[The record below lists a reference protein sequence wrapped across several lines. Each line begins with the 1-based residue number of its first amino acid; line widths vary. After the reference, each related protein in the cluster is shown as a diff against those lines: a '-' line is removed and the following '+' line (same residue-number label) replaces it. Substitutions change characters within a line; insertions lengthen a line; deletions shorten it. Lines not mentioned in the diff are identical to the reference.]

1 MWMTRRFD
9 RVAVRLALLLAV
21 ALFPIGLI
29 AVLQSRHIAETVD
42 ERSEEALLALTAEA
56 AGSEIAL
63 VREGFGALDAMT
75 LAMPRFLEDRAACS
89 AYFRSYVA
97 ESDVYSF
104 AGYTDR
110 DGKLVCA
117 NSGVGRDLSKGTSYL
132 SQKEDPKRRAT
143 MNANAPVSRTSVV
156 VLSQPLIRDG
166 EFDGFV
172 AVSLPHAR
180 IFDSVEKGQVPI
192 DLITFNRAG
201 DVMSARDGLEGV
213 ERRLPDSVELSSLAT
228 DRRMAFTGRTRDG
241 REMAFAVVPIV
252 DETLYAIGAWPRE
265 RFVFSSFWTVIAPL
279 VLPVLMWAACLG
291 IAFFGINS
299 LVIRHIKRMG
309 AEMNAFI
316 ATRQFNPPSISRSMP
331 TEIREIEQT
340 WLHLAETV
348 VRDEAELEGT
358 IHDKTVLLKEVHHRV
373 KNNLQLISS
382 IINMKLRKVQSPGV
396 RTALQDIQ
404 MRVMS
409 IASVHRSLYEGDQS
423 GKVRADKLLRA
434 VVDMTIEA
442 GVAQGA
448 DLKVDLDYAPIA
460 LYPDQAVPLSL
471 LAGEAV
477 TNALKYYG
485 RGADDLVW
493 IKVRLERLDAKRA
506 RFIAENSCAAEITP
520 HEEDGRGLGTSLIE
534 AFAMQMRG
542 RALMEPLDGAFRLS
556 VEFPIEEF
564 APSQPSPV

>member
-1 MWMTRRFD
+1 MWLTRRFD
-9 RVAVRLALLLAV
+9 KVAVRLALLLAV

-42 ERSEEALLALTAEA
+42 QRSEEALLALTAEA
-56 AGSEIAL
+56 AGNEIAL
-63 VREGFGALDAMT
+63 VREGFGALDAMM
-75 LAMPRFLEDRAACS
+75 LAMPRLLENPAECS
-89 AYFRSYVA
+89 QFFRSYVA
-97 ESDVYSF
+97 NSAVYSF
-104 AGYTDR
+104 AGYINK
-110 DGKLVCA
+110 DGLLVCA
-117 NSGVGRDLSKGTSYL
+117 NSGVGRSLETST
-132 SQKEDPKRRAT
+132 SFTAQSGDPKRRAT
-143 MNANAPVSRTSVV
+143 MNADAPISRTSVV
-156 VLSQPLIRDG
+156 ILSQPYFVEG
-166 EFDGFV
+166 VFEGYV

-180 IFDSVEKGQVPI
+180 IFDAVEKGQVPI
-192 DLITFNRAG
+192 DLITFNKTG
-201 DVMSARDGLEGV
+201 VVMSARDGLEGV
-213 ERRLPDSVELSSLAT
+213 EKRLPAKVDLAALTT
-228 DRRMAFTGRTRDG
+228 DRRMAFTGRTNGGD
-241 REMAFAVVPIV
+241 EMAFAVVPIV
-252 DETLYAIGAWPRE
+252 EGTLYAIGAWPRE
-265 RFVFSSFWTVIAPL
+265 RFVFSSFWTVISPL
-279 VLPVLMWAACLG
+279 VLPVLMWAACLA
-291 IAFFGINS
+291 IAFFGIHS

-316 ATRQFNPPSISRSMP
+316 DTRKFNPQPISRSMP

-396 RTALQDIQ
+396 RAALQDIQ

-423 GKVRADKLLRA
+423 GRVRADKLLHA

-442 GVAQGA
+442 GSTAA
-448 DLKVDLDYAPIA
+448 AELDVDLDYAPIA

-471 LAGEAV
+471 MAGEAV

-485 RGADDLVW
+485 SAAPGERAW
-493 IKVRLERLDAKRA
+493 IKVRLELLDAKRA
-506 RFIAENSCAAEITP
+506 RFIAENSSAPELATQSSE
-520 HEEDGRGLGTSLIE
+520 GGGLGTSLIE

-542 RALMEPLDGAFRLS
+542 RALMEPLEGSFRLT
-556 VEFPIEEF
+556 VEFPIAEF
-564 APSQPSPV
+564 SPPQAS